1 MLKNELKILPKDWIN
16 ILIIGILFGFF
27 QSLIFYFLNEN
38 LQTISTIVFSISTAF
53 FIAIFAMI
61 LITLSNRYFLPKIDK
76 KYWYVI
82 SLSFSFLSGFL
93 GFLVP
98 YFIFID
104 TKFEVIVLISTFWFN
119 ISVVVG
125 FLTLLIALI
134 LHQFVSLKNKN
145 SQIEKEILE
154 SKLKSLENELNPHF
168 LFNALNSVSQLIY
181 SDKQKAE
188 NAVLQLSKFL
198 RNAIN
203 KESLVTLENEILM
216 VKTYVNI
223 ENIRFDNK
231 IVLHIDDYSNLQLEK
246 IPKFSIQLLV
256 ENSIKHGYLGKELN
270 IYIKFDKNSITV
282 LNDGKKSLNIKFK
295 TGLSNLQNRLRLL
308 NIGELE
314 TSIKDENMA
323 FSIILKKD
331 KN

>member
-1 MLKNELKILPKDWIN
+1 MLKDELKISSKDWIN

-61 LITLSNRYFLPKIDK
+61 LINSSNRFILPKIDK
-76 KYWYVI
+76 KYWSI
-82 SLSFSFLSGFL
+82 FSLFFSFLSGFL
-93 GFLVP
+93 GFLLAF
-98 YFIFID
+98 FIYLNTD
-104 TKFEVIVLISTFWFN
+104 FEVIALISSFWLS
-119 ISVVVG
+119 IAVVVG

-134 LHQFVSLKNKN
+134 LHQFVFLKNKN
-145 SQIEKEILE
+145 SQIAKEIIE

-181 SDKQKAE
+181 IDKKKAE
-188 NAVLQLSKFL
+188 DAVIQLSRFL

-216 VKTYVNI
+216 VQTYVGI

-231 IVLHIDDYSNLQLEK
+231 IILHIDDYKDLKLVK

-256 ENSIKHGYLGKELN
+256 ENGIKHGYLGKELN
-270 IYIKFDKNSITV
+270 IYIKFDKNIIKVS
-282 LNDGKKSLNIKFK
+282 NDGKRNSNIKFK
-295 TGLSNLQNRLRLL
+295 TGLSNLENRLKIL
-308 NIGELE
+308 NIGKLE
-314 TSIKDENMA
+314 YISDSENIA
-323 FSIILKKD
+323 FSIILKD